1 MKIMTLLKQLFS
13 PTATADLESI
23 INNGAF
29 LVDVRTPGEFADG
42 HVKGSV
48 NIPLDTVGAQITKF
62 KNKKNIIVFCRSGAR
77 SGQAKN
83 ILQQHGITDVVN
95 GGAWDYVNQY
105 VK

>member
-1 MKIMTLLKQLFS
+1 MTLLKQLFS
-13 PTATADLESI
+13 STASNDLKSI
-23 INNGAF
+23 IAEGAF

-48 NIPLDTVGAQITKF
+48 NIPLDTVPAQISKF
-62 KNKKNIIVFCRSGAR
+62 RNKKNIIVFCRSGAR

-83 ILQQHGITDVVN
+83 ILQQNGIQNVVN
-95 GGAWDYVNQY
+95 GGAWDYVNQF

>member
-1 MKIMTLLKQLFS
+1 MTFLKQLFS
-13 PTATADLESI
+13 GGATADLEAI
-23 INNGAF
+23 VNKGAF
-29 LVDVRTPGEFADG
+29 LVDVRTPGEYADG

-48 NIPLDTVGAQITKF
+48 NIPLDTVGTQISKF
-62 KNKKNIIVFCRSGAR
+62 KDKKNIIVFCRSGAR